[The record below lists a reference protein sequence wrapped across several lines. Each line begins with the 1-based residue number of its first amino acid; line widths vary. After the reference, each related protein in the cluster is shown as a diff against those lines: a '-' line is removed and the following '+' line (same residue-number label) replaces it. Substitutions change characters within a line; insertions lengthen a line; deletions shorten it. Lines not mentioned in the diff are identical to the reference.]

1 MEKEGLMY
9 GQELSDETLAALMS
23 EVMEEVKR
31 KAKEANEKFNNN
43 LSNLINDRI
52 LEIRNLINNGK

>member
-23 EVMEEVKR
+23 EVTESVKRQSIEVKEILKKR
-31 KAKEANEKFNNN
+31 LLESIKLATETLK
-43 LSNLINDRI
+43 ND
-52 LEIRNLINNGK
+52 K